1 MSASYDFF
9 PTPQPKGSNKVRYH
23 ARLVVNRHVS
33 TETIIKQI
41 ASRCSLKEGDLAG
54 ALIELVKS
62 IKSELMEGNTVQV
75 KGLGSFRISA
85 KSPAVRTPNE
95 IRAESI
101 KFGGIV
107 YTPDKELQHA
117 LKVTRFKRVAETH
130 RSQTWSEIE
139 IDGLLADYFKDHSYI
154 TTRSMCA
161 LCGLRKAT
169 ALRRLQA
176 RVAEGRLT
184 HPGYKRAPF
193 YYPAPGHFRVSQE
206 KGSSV
211 QQAGIEGDR
220 REGEKI

>member
-1 MSASYDFF
+1 MSAYYDFF
-9 PTPQPKGSNKVRYH
+9 PTPQPKGSDEVRYH
-23 ARLVVNRHVS
+23 ARLVVDKHVS
-33 TETIIKQI
+33 TDSIISQI

-62 IKSELMEGNTVQV
+62 LKSELMDGNTVQL

-101 KFGGIV
+101 RFGGIV
-107 YTPDKELQHA
+107 YTPDKDLLHD
-117 LKVTRFKRVAETH
+117 LKVTRFRRVAETH
-130 RSQTWSEIE
+130 RSQTLSELE
-139 IDGLLADYFKDHSYI
+139 IDSLLAGHFENHSYI

-169 ALRRLQA
+169 ALRRLQT
-176 RVAEGRLT
+176 RVSEGRLT

-193 YYPAPGHFRVSQE
+193 YYPVPGHFGISRE
-206 KGSSV
+206 KGTSV
-211 QQAGIEGDR
+211 QL
-220 REGEKI
+220 